1 QQTRPRRPVCARSRG
16 DQEDPDCLAAA
27 YQVGNTSRQTNKRQL
42 VLLSRRLSSVVC
54 RLSSVVCRLS
64 SVVCRLSSPLV
75 QSNQQTRLEPPDI
88 RRRLPDGVKAPERI
102 RRARI

>member
-64 SVVCRLSSPLV
+64 SVVCRLSSVVCRLSSPLV

-88 RRRLPDGVKAPERI
+88 RRRLPDGVKAP
-102 RRARI
+102 